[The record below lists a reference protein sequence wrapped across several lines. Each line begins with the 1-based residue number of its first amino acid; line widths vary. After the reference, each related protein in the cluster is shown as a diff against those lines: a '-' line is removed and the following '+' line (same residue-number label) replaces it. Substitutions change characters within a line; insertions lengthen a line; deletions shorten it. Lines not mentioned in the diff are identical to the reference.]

1 MSAPRSYFAI
11 LFTVIVGLITLAA
24 GNVPAQIDIWV
35 DPGHGGWDSGAE
47 GFNGPAVP
55 NEKELNIGV
64 ASRLENRL
72 TALGYYAYRTQ
83 NYDTTYTQPWQRRQ
97 IANGQ
102 RSNDQGIRSSCR
114 LLISVHMN
122 SVPDASK
129 LGTLTLY
136 AAAKYE
142 GKDEDAYAQDST
154 VAAVVQHDLMTY
166 ADVAFLFCSRD
177 RGIVPDDSLAILKKC
192 RMPAILV
199 EVCFISNGCQWG
211 NIITAGDQELCA
223 EGIAAGVSHYLPIL
237 LESPVLPE
245 PVRSVAVATP
255 SAFRVPAL
263 LL

>member
-136 AAAKYE
+136 AAGACVC
-142 GKDEDAYAQDST
+142 ST
-154 VAAVVQHDLMTY
+154 SKWMAITRSTLGVFSCTTRRTRT
-166 ADVAFLFCSRD
+166 SPRPPD
-177 RGIVPDDSLAILKKC
+177 RK
-192 RMPAILV
+192 
-199 EVCFISNGCQWG
+199 E
-211 NIITAGDQELCA
+211 
-223 EGIAAGVSHYLPIL
+223 H
-237 LESPVLPE
+237 
-245 PVRSVAVATP
+245 
-255 SAFRVPAL
+255 
-263 LL
+263 